1 LFVSRTGW
9 IRIADFG
16 FAKEFGTPYKKF
28 TINACTIEYRA
39 PEIFLGTHY
48 YTEMSDIW
56 SLGCVLAY
64 IFTGKPLFRSENK
77 SEIELL
83 SEIFY
88 LAGTPDVRI
97 PSPRRPTGRSA

>member
-1 LFVSRTGW
+1 MKPENLFVSRTGL

-56 SLGCVLAY
+56 SLGCIFAY

-88 LAGTPDVRI
+88 LAGTPDVLH
-97 PSPRRPTGRSA
+97 S